1 MKNLSKVIV
10 AITIAVLLVIILT
23 TVLKVVNNNNVELSN
38 QKYESFSA
46 EVTETEIDEYSEETT
61 EEVESVVEKSTE
73 LINPTLSKVDNRYH
87 LVNDLYSDIDIALL
101 VDYEKCDTALDLLLG
116 EGEKTIKQFSS
127 VQSSYS
133 LISVEYNGELY
144 STYYEDIEGITLTV
158 DEYNTMISN
167 NEEEEYEGGWLP
179 N

>member
-1 MKNLSKVIV
+1 MKNLLKIIIV
-10 AITIAVLLVIILT
+10 AGAIILLT
-23 TVLKVVNNNNVELSN
+23 IVLSIVLKVTNNNNVKLSN
-38 QKYESFSA
+38 QKYESF
-46 EVTETEIDEYSEETT
+46 TT
-61 EEVESVVEKSTE
+61 EVVEESNMNTSTADIE
-73 LINPTLSKVDNRYH
+73 ESEPEVIKNTEPINPTLSVVDNRYH
-87 LVNDLYSDIDIALL
+87 LINDLYSDIDIALL

-116 EGEKTIKQFSS
+116 EGEKTIKQFNS

-133 LISVEYNGELY
+133 LISIEFNGELY

-158 DEYNTMISN
+158 DEYNTMIFN